1 MRINYLAV
9 IVAAVVHFII
19 GGLWYGLVFGNQFIQ
34 LIGWSQEKLAQVAN
48 QNHGQEYLIAF
59 VSSLVLVFI
68 LAHFVQYTKAKTAV
82 DGLQTAFWLWLG
94 FIVTTQLST
103 VVFEERRLG
112 LYLLNIGYQFVGT
125 AVAGII
131 LALWKPKE
139 ARTIATQPVV

>member
-19 GGLWYGLVFGNQFIQ
+19 GGLWYGLVFGNQFIH

-48 QNHGQEYLIAF
+48 QSHGQEYLIAF

-139 ARTIATQPVV
+139 ARTIATQHV